1 METAIGANGELMS
14 YADDTCTWVT
24 ANNYDDLKTALD
36 DRATAFARVAGS
48 CGLVMNPSKTQL
60 LLVGKAKPDIF
71 SMIVDGVKVSSKDE
85 LELLGV
91 TFDCHL
97 NTTPY
102 EKKLV
107 KAAKLRSA
115 MIAQLAHHIPRG
127 RYLRQLAFGLFFGK
141 VSYSVAAFARPR
153 LDAEDPPHSSA
164 IKSVE
169 VAVNDVARSLTG
181 LKRTDRI
188 TLEKLHKRAR
198 IPTFNQVVIKSVVS
212 ECWRAFTS
220 RDGINGQRNMLGMLM
235 FGPVSS
241 EAGSGG
247 LEVNMNEDE
256 IIGSARVT
264 R

>member
-1 METAIGANGELMS
+1 
-14 YADDTCTWVT
+14 
-24 ANNYDDLKTALD
+24 
-36 DRATAFARVAGS
+36 
-48 CGLVMNPSKTQL
+48 
-60 LLVGKAKPDIF
+60 
-71 SMIVDGVKVSSKDE
+71 
-85 LELLGV
+85 
-91 TFDCHL
+91 
-97 NTTPY
+97 
-102 EKKLV
+102 
-107 KAAKLRSA
+107 
-115 MIAQLAHHIPRG
+115 
-127 RYLRQLAFGLFFGK
+127 
-141 VSYSVAAFARPR
+141 VAAFARPR
-153 LDAEDPPHSSA
+153 LDAEDPPHSST

-241 EAGSGG
+241 EAGSGV

-264 R
+264 RSAADGKIPIPLRGENTFTTFASSIWNTSTALRAATSKSEAMDIARSIASTAPWK